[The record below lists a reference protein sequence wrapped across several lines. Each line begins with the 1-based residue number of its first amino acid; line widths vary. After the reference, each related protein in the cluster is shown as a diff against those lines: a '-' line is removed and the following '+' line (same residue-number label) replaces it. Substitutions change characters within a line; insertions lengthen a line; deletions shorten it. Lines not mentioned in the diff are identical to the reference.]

1 MTAVDIPEQEF
12 HYTGPPCRLDHF
24 LSRHLNDISR
34 SRLQDLVRKGAVLV
48 NDGEVK
54 TSYRLKEGD
63 LVRVTIPAPEPLD
76 LPAQDLPLEVVYEDS
91 HLIVVDKEAGMVVHP
106 AAGHY
111 DGTLVNALLFHCGD
125 LAGIGGVQRPGIVHR
140 LDQDTSGLLVVAKD
154 DFTHQGLAA
163 QFKEHSITR
172 QYTALAYGRLLPV
185 SGSFVSEIGRHPR
198 QRKKM
203 ASVPSGGKPARTN
216 YRVLRYFPRA
226 ACSLVSL
233 ELETGRTHQ
242 IRVHLSEAGYPLVG
256 DRTYGRKG
264 ARRRSEQTPALKLL
278 SDFPRQAL
286 HAGRLGFIH
295 PVKGEYLEFD
305 SPLPDDFRNLL
316 ERLDELAEGA

>member
-1 MTAVDIPEQEF
+1 MTLADTPEQEF
-12 HYTGPPCRLDHF
+12 LYAGPSCRLDHF
-24 LSRHLNDISR
+24 LSRHLGDISR

-48 NDGEVK
+48 NGREVK
-54 TSYRLKEGD
+54 TSYRLKDGD
-63 LVRVTIPAPEPLD
+63 LVRVTIPSPEPLA
-76 LPAQDLPLEVVYEDS
+76 LPAQDLPLRVVYEDS
-91 HLIVVDKEAGMVVHP
+91 HLIVVDKAAGMVVHP
-106 AAGHY
+106 AVGHQ

-163 QFKEHSITR
+163 QFREHSIAR
-172 QYTALAYGRLLPV
+172 RYTALAYGRLLPV

-198 QRKKM
+198 HRKKM

-216 YRVLRYFPRA
+216 YRVLRYFPQA
-226 ACSLVSL
+226 LCSLVSL

-256 DRTYGRKG
+256 DRVYGQKG

-278 SDFPRQAL
+278 SAFPRQAL
-286 HAGRLGFIH
+286 HAGHLGFVH
-295 PVKGEYLEFD
+295 PVRGEYLEFD
-305 SPLPDDFRNLL
+305 SPLPDDFHNLL
-316 ERLDELAEGA
+316 ECLDEMAQGA